1 MARERMKFMQ
11 ERVINICKSLKRV
24 NKWDVDGSLQS
35 VLREK
40 QDKKYP
46 QANKPALNSLRTIS
60 IRSDPPEPVERN
72 ANNRPLTA

>member
-11 ERVINICKSLKRV
+11 NRVIHICKSLKRMG
-24 NKWDVDGSLQS
+24 KWDVDGSLQS

-40 QDKKYP
+40 SDKRYP

-60 IRSDPPEPVERN
+60 IR
-72 ANNRPLTA
+72 